1 MADNSD
7 HTPNQDEILDASNNG
22 DGHALTP
29 QDKQGTDIY
38 NIDFIHVI

>member
-7 HTPNQDEILDASNNG
+7 HTPNPDEILDASNNG
-22 DGHALTP
+22 DGHDLIP

-38 NIDFIHVI
+38 NIDSIYVI